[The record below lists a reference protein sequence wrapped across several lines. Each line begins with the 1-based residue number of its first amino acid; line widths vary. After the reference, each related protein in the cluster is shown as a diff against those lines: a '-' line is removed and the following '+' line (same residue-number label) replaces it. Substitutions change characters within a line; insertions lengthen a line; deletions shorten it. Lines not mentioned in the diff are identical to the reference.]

1 MGKKILR
8 EFPSRNFTAESVM
21 EKMLRQKFYWRN
33 FTAEFVVEQ
42 KTVEEFLLENVQ
54 QNLERK
60 YLCCRILSGK
70 KNYVILSENLPQN
83 L

>member
-1 MGKKILR
+1 
-8 EFPSRNFTAESVM
+8 M

-60 YLCCRILSGK
+60 YLFCRILSGK